1 MDCPNCQED
10 LVDNKCLMCEG
21 EFLVIDGEIC
31 GDSYP
36 MEDEIQAELDRIFAN
51 NSVNS
56 WNILILAA
64 IILNVISFPF
74 FMN

>member
-36 MEDEIQAELDRIFAN
+36 MEDEIQAELDRIFSN
-51 NSVNS
+51 NSVS
-56 WNILILAA
+56 KLNILILAA
-64 IILNVISFPF
+64 VILNAISFPLIL
-74 FMN
+74 N

>member
-1 MDCPNCQED
+1 MNCPNCDED

-36 MEDEIQAELDRIFAN
+36 MEDEIQAELNRIFDN
-51 NSVNS
+51 HSVS
-56 WNILILAA
+56 KLNILILAA
-64 IILNVISFPF
+64 VILNAISFPLIL
-74 FMN
+74 N